1 MTYTLIRAR
10 RRTISLAVERDGTLT
25 IRAPLGLSRREI
37 DAFVAQKAQ
46 WLTATRERLRA
57 EALACPLPTLEEGAV
72 LPWLDGGLT
81 LHFEPRRGAK
91 REGERLLL
99 PTANP
104 SAALESWC
112 RREARSELSARVAR
126 WAPAVGVVPAGLKI
140 NGARTRWGSCT
151 ARNSLNF
158 SWRLLL
164 CPAGQVDY
172 VVVHELC
179 HILQKNH
186 SPNFW
191 ALVEGVLPDFRTRRE
206 SLQKRRNVMD
216 FL

>member
-10 RRTISLAVERDGTLT
+10 RRTISLAVERDGGLT
-25 IRAPLGLSRREI
+25 VRAPLGMSRQQI
-37 DAFVAQKAQ
+37 DAFVAQKIP
-46 WLTATRERLRA
+46 WLTAARERLRA
-57 EALACPLPTLEEGAV
+57 EELSCPLPALEEGAV

-81 LHFEPRRGAK
+81 LHLEPRRGAK

-99 PTANP
+99 PAANP

-112 RREARSELSARVAR
+112 RREARAELSDRVAR

-164 CPAGQVDY
+164 CPAAQVDY

-186 SPNFW
+186 SPKFW
-191 ALVEGVLPDFRTRRE
+191 ALVERVLPDFRNRRK